1 MATSIQRETVQ
12 QSILEI
18 VQNSMHSK
26 QILSLTNA
34 VQGVICAAS
43 LAVSA
48 IGSALATAQGFDRQS
63 AIKQVDRFFS
73 NRKIKLLNFFLHW
86 IPYIVQKRQQII
98 VSLDWTDFDKNDQS
112 TLCLNVI
119 TNHGRATPLLW
130 KTYLKSTFKNNQR
143 KYEINLLELLKSF
156 LPATCEEVIVLADRG
171 FGDVGFYDA
180 IVSLGFNYV
189 IRFRCNTKVTIESS
203 TKSASEWLKKGKAS
217 IFFDAAITASKYI
230 ATFVCVH
237 DKAMKEAWYLAS
249 NLSNCSARQI
259 IWFYGRRF
267 SCEENF
273 RDIKDI
279 RFGMGLSNTS
289 ISNPERRDRILLV
302 SAISVVLLT
311 LLGAAGEAIGLDKMF
326 KPKTVERRTHSLFTQ
341 GCFYFLAMVNWKK
354 ERFELIMKKYA
365 ELLEEHLVFRG
376 LFSVI

>member
-1 MATSIQRETVQ
+1 MATSVQRESIQ

-86 IPYIVQKRQQII
+86 IPYVVQMRQQII
-98 VSLDWTDFDKNDQS
+98 VSLDWTDFDKNDQA

-130 KTYLKSTFKNNQR
+130 RTHLKSTLKNNQR

-156 LPATCEEVIVLADRG
+156 LPVTCEQVIVLADRG
-171 FGDVGFYDA
+171 FGDVGFYDS
-180 IVSLGFNYV
+180 IVSLGFDYV
-189 IRFRCNTKVTIESS
+189 IRFKGNTNVTVDGL
-203 TKSASEWLKKGKAS
+203 TKPASEWLKKGKVS
-217 IFFDAAITASKYI
+217 KFLNAAITLAGYVS
-230 ATFVCVH
+230 TFVCVH
-237 DKAMKEAWYLAS
+237 DKDMKDAWYLAS
-249 NLSNCSARQI
+249 SLSNCSARQI

-267 SCEENF
+267 SCEESF

-302 SAISVVLLT
+302 SAISIVLLT

-341 GCFYFLAMVNWKK
+341 GCFYFLAMVNWKT
-354 ERFELIMKKYA
+354 ERFEAIMKKYA
-365 ELLEEHLVFRG
+365 ELLDEHLVFQG
-376 LFSVI
+376 LFSII